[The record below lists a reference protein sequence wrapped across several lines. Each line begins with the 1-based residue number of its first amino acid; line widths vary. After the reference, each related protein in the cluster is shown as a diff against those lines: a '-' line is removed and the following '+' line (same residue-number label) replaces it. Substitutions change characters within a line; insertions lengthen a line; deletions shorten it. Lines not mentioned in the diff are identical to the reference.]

1 MQIFAVVS
9 LLVLLVATLSC
20 ANAVNED
27 EKSLQI
33 SLKRSGKLNI
43 NLKKTNNQYIVYY
56 KRIFFTFFYLLDYTD
71 YNFYSIL
78 YYATEI
84 FFLLIYI

>member
-33 SLKRSGKLNI
+33 SLKRSGKSNI
-43 NLKKTNNQYIVYY
+43 NLKKTNN
-56 KRIFFTFFYLLDYTD
+56 
-71 YNFYSIL
+71 
-78 YYATEI
+78 
-84 FFLLIYI
+84 